1 MENIKI
7 TCDSTC
13 DLTAELYQQH
23 SVEVI
28 PLGITLGEEFR
39 RDGVDVTA
47 EDVFAYVKE
56 TGELPKT
63 AAISLGEYE
72 EIFRRHTAQGCKV
85 IHISLSSELSTSH
98 QSALLAAQEVGN
110 VFVVDSRSLS
120 SASGLLVLQAAELRD
135 AGFSAEEIVIRL
147 NEKKEL
153 LDASFVLQTLDYL
166 HKGGRCSG
174 VAVFGANALKLHP
187 EIVVTDG
194 KMHVGKKY
202 RGQLEKSV
210 LSFVRG
216 RLEGASDI
224 DTSRAILVHSGVPR
238 EVLDQVIALMKE
250 LQPFEEIIET
260 KAGCTISSH
269 CGPECLGLML
279 SRKQ

>member
-47 EDVFAYVKE
+47 EDVFAYVQAG
-56 TGELPKT
+56 GELPKT
-63 AAISLGEYE
+63 AAISVGEYA

-85 IHISLSSELSTSH
+85 IHISVASTLSSSH
-98 QSALLAAQEVGN
+98 NNARLAAEDVGN
-110 VFVVDSRSLS
+110 VFVVDSRNLS

-153 LDASFVLQTLDYL
+153 LDASFVLQTLDFL

-174 VAVFGANALKLHP
+174 VAVFGANALKLRP
-187 EIVVTDG
+187 EIVVTEG
-194 KMHVGKKY
+194 TLHVGKKY

-216 RLEGASDI
+216 RLEGATDI

-250 LQPFEEIIET
+250 LQPFAEIIET

-279 SRKQ
+279 MRK